1 MRELAQCPS
10 SAVTLSMIDLMAQ
23 CCKHPHQ
30 RGIDRWRVIAAVRSQ
45 TLGNPQPNIRSTFVL
60 LVPHQRGIDRWR
72 VIAAV
77 RSQTLGN
84 PQPDIRST
92 FVLLV
97 PIHHLHI
104 TTLVQ
109 TPLWHRPIC
118 AQRWPRKTYL
128 ILLLQASEIIR
139 LAILS
144 IDYNARESKKRYLK
158 CFC

>member
-23 CCKHPHQ
+23 CCKH
-30 RGIDRWRVIAAVRSQ
+30 
-45 TLGNPQPNIRSTFVL
+45 
-60 LVPHQRGIDRWR
+60 PHQRGIDRWR

-128 ILLLQASEIIR
+128 ISLLQASEIIR

-144 IDYNARESKKRYLK
+144 IDYNARKSKKRYLK